1 MDKIYSAQD
10 VANAIAKVEELV
22 VVNAELE
29 ELLHRGSNNEKLV
42 ERKREL
48 ENSVRKYKPA
58 LPNIN
63 PIGWAVQEE
72 DEELISLKAD
82 YDFVVARYTARKLTL
97 EAEINIL
104 KNGC

>member
-29 ELLHRGSNNEKLV
+29 ELLHRGSNNERLV
-42 ERKREL
+42 EIKREL
-48 ENSVRKYKPA
+48 ENSVRKFKPA

-63 PIGWAVQEE
+63 PTGWTEE
-72 DEELISLKAD
+72 VVDEELISLKAD
-82 YDFVVARYTARKLTL
+82 YDFVVARYSARKLTL